1 MTDQPKA
8 AADIRPEPETV
19 PPPPGWYDDESG
31 NGKRWWNGKEWSD
44 VRQTNR
50 DAAAKAEPTTYDRR
64 TFGVGG
70 YIFAAAFPPIGF
82 ILGLIMLA
90 KGDRDWLPVLLTS
103 FVCGFVWLSLIQA
116 MA

>member
-44 VRQTNR
+44 VRQSKPDR
-50 DAAAKAEPTTYDRR
+50 DQRDNK
-64 TFGVGG
+64 GSGLSIVG
-70 YIFAAAFPPIGF
+70 YFLAVFAPLIGF
-82 ILGLIMLA
+82 IIGLVLA
-90 KGDRDWLPVLLTS
+90 ARGERDGTWVI
-103 FVCGFVWLSLIQA
+103 VLSLVFGFLY
-116 MA
+116 MAFIL